1 MPGVELVPSFTQT
14 TATENISMQVTVMD
28 VAKNYFEYKMTTI
41 CGYPKVIL
49 EGTLEDW
56 QLIRVNAE

>member
-1 MPGVELVPSFTQT
+1 MPGIELVPSFTQT
-14 TATENISMQVTVMD
+14 SATENISMQVTVMD

-56 QLIRVNAE
+56 